1 MQNIQ
6 KNNFNILLVGA
17 GNLGS
22 RYLQGL
28 MEVKYSCAIYV
39 IDYSTNA
46 LNLSKKRCN
55 EKCS

>member
-6 KNNFNILLVGA
+6 KNKFNILLVGA

-28 MEVKYSCAIYV
+28 MEVKYSCNI
-39 IDYSTNA
+39 
-46 LNLSKKRCN
+46 CN
-55 EKCS
+55 